1 MKILL
6 ANPRGFCAGVNMA
19 IEALDRAVDLF
30 GTPLYVYHEIVH
42 NKHVVDRFVRRGVVF
57 VDQVE
62 QVPRGSHLMYSAH
75 GISPEIHRRAA
86 ARELQII
93 DATCPLVRKVHWEAQ
108 RFARQGYTILL
119 IGHRDHDE
127 VVGEMGEAPE
137 QMILVETLA
146 DVDRVVVPNPARV
159 AYLTQTTL
167 SIDEVREMVERIK
180 VRFPLCVGS
189 PKEDI
194 CYATQNRQEALKALL
209 DTASAVVVVGS
220 QNSSNSMRLA
230 EIASAARKRA
240 YLVDSA
246 AELSLAEF
254 HADETVLITAGASAP
269 EDLVLGCVELF
280 RNHFAATVE
289 EHTTREEHVEFSLP
303 LEVR

>member
-75 GISPEIHRRAA
+75 GISPDVHRRAA
-86 ARELQII
+86 ARQLQII

-127 VVGEMGEAPE
+127 VVGELGEAPE
-137 QMILVETLA
+137 QMILIETPA
-146 DVDRVVVPNPARV
+146 DVDRVEVVDPARV

-167 SIDEVREMVERIK
+167 SIDEVREIVDRIK
-180 VRFPLCVGS
+180 TRFPLCVGS

-230 EIASAARKRA
+230 EIAGAAGKRA

-246 AELSLAEF
+246 AELLLADF
-254 HADETVLITAGASAP
+254 QADETVLITAGASAP
-269 EDLVLGCVELF
+269 EDLVQGCVELLK
-280 RNHFAATVE
+280 NHFGAAIE

-303 LEVR
+303 VEVR